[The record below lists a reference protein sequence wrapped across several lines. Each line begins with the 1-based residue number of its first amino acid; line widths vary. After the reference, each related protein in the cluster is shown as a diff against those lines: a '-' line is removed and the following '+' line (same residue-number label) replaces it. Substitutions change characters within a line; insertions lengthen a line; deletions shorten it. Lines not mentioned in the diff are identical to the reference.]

1 MNNFI
6 ELNNIKKSFKDG
18 KQELRILK
26 GININIEEQEIV
38 AILGPSGAG
47 KSTLLHIIGGLNSP
61 TEGSVKIDNMDIY
74 SYNGKKISN
83 FRNNYIGFIF
93 QFHHLLPEFNALENV
108 AIPLL
113 IRRENFK
120 HAKERAKTI
129 LVKLGLEER
138 LLHKPNEMSGGEQQR
153 VSIARAMVTDPR
165 VILADEPTGNLD
177 KENSKKVQELLITLS
192 KEKKQTVIIV
202 THNEGL
208 AGCAHRMIKLI
219 DGQIDPARA

>member
-1 MNNFI
+1 MDNFI
-6 ELNNIKKSFKDG
+6 ELRNIKKSFKDG
-18 KQELRILK
+18 KNELQILK
-26 GININIEEQEIV
+26 GINLNIKEQEIV

-47 KSTLLHIIGGLNSP
+47 KSTLLHIVGGLSRP
-61 TEGSVKIDNMDIY
+61 TEGSVKIDNMNIY
-74 SYNGKKISN
+74 IYNGKKISY

-93 QFHHLLPEFNALENV
+93 QFHNLLPEFNALENV

-120 HAKERAKTI
+120 QAKEKAKAI
-129 LVKLGLEER
+129 LIKLGLEER
-138 LLHKPNEMSGGEQQR
+138 LLHKPSEMSGGEQQR
-153 VSIARAMVTDPR
+153 VSIARAMVTDPQ

-202 THNEGL
+202 THNERL
-208 AGCAHRMIKLI
+208 ASCAHRMIKLI
-219 DGQIDPARA
+219 DGQVDSARA